1 MFLIMSSGYLLQVF
15 YLGGVRMKNQKK
27 VSIIVPVY
35 NTSSY
40 VTSCLKSLQEQTYQ
54 NIEILVMNDGSTD
67 ESEKIIK
74 ELQEKDNRIK
84 YFYQENKG
92 VSSARNL
99 GILKATG
106 EYLCFVDSDDMVS
119 TTFVEDF
126 LSILSSEVDLVA
138 TSITSLSNQEESVT
152 TPIIKEYEKEKKYD
166 ILYDE
171 FSGYLC
177 NKMFRS
183 SIIKEKKLFLAED
196 ISMCED
202 ILFLYQYL
210 IFSKKVVGLSKKN
223 YFYRLNQKT
232 ASNDFQNEKW
242 FSIFT
247 SLQRIYDLRDYY
259 PENILKKII
268 YSLHK
273 ALLEGEYRL
282 SYLEENQKEEKKKQ
296 LKEVKQLL
304 KEIPTKMERKDS
316 VKIIIFKL
324 FKKTS
329 MKYLKRKVE

>member
-1 MFLIMSSGYLLQVF
+1 
-15 YLGGVRMKNQKK
+15 MKNQKK

>member
-1 MFLIMSSGYLLQVF
+1 
-15 YLGGVRMKNQKK
+15 MKNQKK

-40 VTSCLKSLQEQTYQ
+40 VTCCLKSLQEQTYQ
-54 NIEILVMNDGSTD
+54 NIEILVVNDGSTD

-74 ELQEKDNRIK
+74 ELQENDNRIK
-84 YFYQENKG
+84 YFFQENKG
-92 VSSARNL
+92 VSVARNL

-106 EYLCFVDSDDMVS
+106 EYLCFVDSDDYVA
-119 TTFVEDF
+119 TTFIEDF
-126 LSILSSEVDLVA
+126 LSILSSEVDFVA
-138 TSITSLSNQEESVT
+138 TSITSLFEYDERVT

-177 NKMFRS
+177 NKMFRA
-183 SIIKEKKLFLAED
+183 SIIKENHLLLAED

-210 IFSKKVVGLSKKN
+210 IFSKKIVSLSKKN

-247 SLQRIYDLRDYY
+247 SLQRIYDLRDNY
-259 PENILKKII
+259 PEDILKKII

-273 ALLEGEYRL
+273 SLLEGEYRL
-282 SYLEENQKEEKKKQ
+282 SYLNKNQKEEKKKQ

-304 KEIPTKMERKDS
+304 KEIPTKMEKKDR
-316 VKIIIFKL
+316 VKILIFK
-324 FKKTS
+324 FFRNSS
-329 MKYLKRKVE
+329 MKYLKREVE